1 MTPRFG
7 LSLVRLEESVFVLGG
22 NTVGGLS
29 SSSIE
34 KFDIATGTWTKFSD
48 SLLST
53 STTGLAVT
61 TLPSSAVGCDQDCQC
76 GVALAKAERIIGGQQ
91 AEVFHN
97 FQFEWKLMYRK
108 ETSYPWAGILL
119 VNEQEPRYGQCIVTL
134 VSYF

>member
-34 KFDIATGTWTKFSD
+34 KFDIATGTWTKFSS

-61 TLPSSAVGCDQDCQC
+61 TLPSSAVACDQGCQC

-91 AEVFHN
+91 AEVTHN
-97 FQFEWKLMYRK
+97 FAKN
-108 ETSYPWAGILL
+108 T
-119 VNEQEPRYGQCIVTL
+119 V
-134 VSYF
+134 

>member
-34 KFDIATGTWTKFSD
+34 KFDIASGAWKKHRD

-61 TLPSSAVGCDQDCQC
+61 TLPSSAIGCDLGCKC

-91 AEVFHN
+91 AEVTHN
-97 FQFEWKLMYRK
+97 FAKNTVSS
-108 ETSYPWAGILL
+108 ETFVLIGIIIS
-119 VNEQEPRYGQCIVTL
+119 VGWHPPG
-134 VSYF
+134 